1 MRRTTALPSFENSL
15 LFCRRGDV
23 TKRTF
28 YNRYLK
34 SSLYALCCYYAGGA
48 ARRSVHPINELK
60 CCLLL
65 EKLPLCTL
73 LLFCRRRCVTQRT
86 VSVVLPLLFLV
97 LLCFCIILQE
107 EGRDEAYSQKGWY
120 YLFDADDRS
129 HHHPDVS
136 SARTV
141 DATHM

>member
-1 MRRTTALPSFENSL
+1 VVLPL
-15 LFCRRGDV
+15 LFL
-23 TKRTF
+23 F
-28 YNRYLK
+28 LLYNF
-34 SSLYALCCYYAGGA
+34 AGGGA
-48 ARRSVHPINELK
+48 WRSVQSV
-60 CCLLL
+60 
-65 EKLPLCTL
+65 
-73 LLFCRRRCVTQRT
+73 R
-86 VSVVLPLLFLV
+86 VVLPLLFLV